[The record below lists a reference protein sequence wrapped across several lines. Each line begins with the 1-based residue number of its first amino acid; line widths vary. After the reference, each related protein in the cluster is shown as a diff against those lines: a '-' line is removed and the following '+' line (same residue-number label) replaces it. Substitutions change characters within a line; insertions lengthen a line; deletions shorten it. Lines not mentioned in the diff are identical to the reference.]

1 MADWGRINGFPF
13 IGSSSPIAPYNR
25 FAPNNK
31 KCVQY
36 ESRFF
41 LRAKL
46 EALKTLSFGRL
57 SRFQFA
63 GMNMT

>member
-1 MADWGRINGFPF
+1 M
-13 IGSSSPIAPYNR
+13 NR
-25 FAPNNK
+25 D
-31 KCVQY
+31 
-36 ESRFF
+36 FF